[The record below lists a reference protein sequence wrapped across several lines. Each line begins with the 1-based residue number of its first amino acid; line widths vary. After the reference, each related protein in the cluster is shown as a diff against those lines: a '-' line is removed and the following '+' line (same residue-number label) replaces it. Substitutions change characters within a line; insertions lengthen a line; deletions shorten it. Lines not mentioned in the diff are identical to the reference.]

1 MQLIIFVNEKPIYL
15 TNSLSE
21 ALIELSK
28 QPEVIFLNNEKFDAP
43 ILLSALQKDNI
54 TAGIVLGKNFTVIKK
69 DFFSQFENIEA
80 AGGIVQNEE
89 KEILFIYRRAKWD
102 LPKGKLEQGE
112 SIEICAQREIEEET
126 GITNLL
132 LKRKVGETYHIYTEK
147 GKHKLK
153 TSHWFYFTCPSNQQ
167 TKPQIEEDIAEVK
180 WIETKN
186 IKEPMKNTYE
196 NIRAILRIFFDT
208 P

>member
-28 QPEVIFLNNEKFDAP
+28 QSEVVFINNEKINATN
-43 ILLSALQKDNI
+43 LLNALQKEDI
-54 TAGIVLGKNFTVIKK
+54 TTGILLGKNFTAIKK

-89 KEILFIYRRAKWD
+89 KEMLFIYRRAKWD

-126 GITNLL
+126 GITNLS

-147 GKHKLK
+147 GKHILK
-153 TSHWFYFTCPSNQQ
+153 TSHWFYFTCPSNQV

>member
-28 QPEVIFLNNEKFDAP
+28 QSEVVFINNEKIDATN
-43 ILLSALQKDNI
+43 LLNALQKEDI
-54 TAGIVLGKNFTVIKK
+54 TAGILLGKNFTAIKK

-126 GITNLL
+126 GIINLS

-147 GKHKLK
+147 GKHILK
-153 TSHWFYFTCPSNQQ
+153 TSHWFYFSCPSNQV

-186 IKEPMKNTYE
+186 IKEPMRNTYE

>member
-28 QPEVIFLNNEKFDAP
+28 QSEVVFINNEKINATN
-43 ILLSALQKDNI
+43 LLNALQRKDI
-54 TAGIVLGKNFTVIKK
+54 TTGILLGKNFTAIKK

-89 KEILFIYRRAKWD
+89 KEMLFIYRRAKWD

-126 GITNLL
+126 GITNLS

-147 GKHKLK
+147 GKHILK
-153 TSHWFYFTCPSNQQ
+153 TSHWFYFTCPSNQV